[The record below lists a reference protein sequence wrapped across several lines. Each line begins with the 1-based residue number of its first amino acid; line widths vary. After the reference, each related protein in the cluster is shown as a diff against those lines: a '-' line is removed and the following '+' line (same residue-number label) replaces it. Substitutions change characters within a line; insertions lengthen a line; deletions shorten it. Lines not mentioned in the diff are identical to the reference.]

1 MKLVFPSLSCS
12 ASTFSCVKK
21 GRFLNKIIYFLFFF
35 FFFSAGHY
43 VSFAKNY
50 INGKWYEFNDSWVS
64 EGKLT
69 LSKPLVLLYHIPFH
83 TS

>member
-1 MKLVFPSLSCS
+1 MVQVCLIKAQRESNFEDHRQRNIHFHKLQALGM
-12 ASTFSCVKK
+12 TFFITL
-21 GRFLNKIIYFLFFF
+21 FLA
-35 FFFSAGHY
+35 AGHY

-69 LSKPLVLLYHIPFH
+69 NTAY
-83 TS
+83 